1 MRSLELSTGARNAP
15 HIMIQT
21 VLKPAPVPQA
31 ERGSSLWHRRW
42 VQSVVIV
49 ALVFG
54 AIAPFLDRCELCGGM
69 ENFCVATAMEAA
81 RDGHWLVPTLNGEVR
96 TKKPPLAQW
105 VTAVG
110 LKLGGEHEF
119 AARWPSLLLAAATI
133 AVVIE
138 WGSLIGG
145 RTLGL
150 VSGCVF
156 AGNILFIKFAWT
168 ATYDTPLMLFVIAA
182 NYCLSIAIFEDKW
195 LWPCAAAGLS
205 LGLALMSKGPPA
217 LLQVVVP
224 PVALALWWRWQGR
237 PMPWSI
243 VARSTPRQRR
253 AALAVGTAVALAVA
267 LPWTLWI
274 YWKFPGRLTEWYG
287 EVALSQ
293 EARLEKRMGWHSY
306 FVLIPFLF
314 PWSLWFLA
322 GLWSGVRSVFQ
333 RSDDEGP
340 PSAANARM
348 PWITTW
354 LLLPIVV
361 MVFFP
366 ERRDRYLLPM
376 LGPAAILIA
385 WIFLR
390 MADDARP
397 LARKWFKGL
406 TRFHWF
412 ALAAM
417 AIALPLDGALWLRT
431 AEQTH
436 WYSPLFATEA
446 GLVGLFLVALAA
458 RQGMNS
464 VAGVAGGSLTLVL
477 LFNGVFL
484 YGYGQSD
491 KGRSSARPLADS
503 ILRAYPN
510 ARVLNGN
517 MRKGRADVPLE
528 LTVYLDQ
535 AVLRY
540 NEPGQRPASDRPI
553 VVVFP
558 TSAPPEL
565 PANAQPLA
573 NSVIKGEPWEACV
586 LPGPGQ
592 RYGVLTRSGSG
603 STSAGDDGAS
613 STGSPSAGI
622 SSAR

>member
-1 MRSLELSTGARNAP
+1 
-15 HIMIQT
+15 MIQT
-21 VLKPAPVPQA
+21 LANPAPLLKT
-31 ERGSSLWHRRW
+31 EISNSLWRRRW

-49 ALVFG
+49 ALVFA

-105 VTAVG
+105 ITAIG

-119 AARWPSLLLAAATI
+119 AARWPCLLLAAATI

-138 WGSLIGG
+138 WGFLIGG
-145 RTLGL
+145 RTLGV

-182 NYCLSIAIFEDKW
+182 NYFLNIAIIKDKW

-217 LLQVVVP
+217 LLQVIVP
-224 PVALALWWRWQGR
+224 PVALTLWWRWHGR
-237 PMPWSI
+237 AMPWSI
-243 VARSTPRQRR
+243 VGRSTPRQR
-253 AALAVGTAVALAVA
+253 AVALAVGAAVALAVA

-274 YWKFPGRLTEWYG
+274 FWKFPGRLTEWYG
-287 EVALSQ
+287 EVTLSQ

-322 GLWSGVRSVFQ
+322 GLWNGVRDVFQ
-333 RSDDEGP
+333 KTDGAGR
-340 PSAANARM
+340 PSAANVRM

-385 WIFLR
+385 WTFLR
-390 MADDARP
+390 MAEDARP
-397 LARKWFKGL
+397 MARKWFNAL
-406 TRFHWF
+406 TLFQWLG
-412 ALAAM
+412 LAAM
-417 AIALPLDGALWLRT
+417 AIVLPLAGALWLKT
-431 AEQTH
+431 ADQTR
-436 WYSPLFATEA
+436 WYPPLFAVVA
-446 GLVGLFLVALAA
+446 ALVGLFLVALAA
-458 RQGMNS
+458 RGGFNS
-464 VAGVAGGSLTLVL
+464 ISGLAGGSLALVL
-477 LFNGVFL
+477 LFNGLFL

-503 ILRAYPN
+503 ILRAYPT

-517 MRKGRADVPLE
+517 MRKGRSDVPLE

-535 AVLRY
+535 AVVRY
-540 NEPGQRPASDRPI
+540 DEPGRRPASDRPI
-553 VVVFP
+553 VVIFP
-558 TSAPPEL
+558 ASAPPAL

-573 NSVIKGEPWEACV
+573 NAVIKGEPWEAYV
-586 LPGPGQ
+586 LPASGE
-592 RYGVLTRSGSG
+592 RYGALTRSGSG
-603 STSAGDDGAS
+603 ATVAGDGGAS
-613 STGSPSAGI
+613 IAGSPSTGV